1 MSNEDQPLYGAPM
14 KVLPICAIAGLVAA
28 GVAAV
33 AFADDASDAS
43 DRARYLQD
51 IDSKLS
57 SAASSVSGLKSDSND
72 GDLSYADRYVEE
84 VRDLV
89 GRLSY
94 VKGDDS
100 KAREVVDRYPG
111 YIDRYKRA
119 SEALHGMKG
128 YQHGNVT
135 LMKTCQDKNAELVGQ
150 AREFEN
156 KNDPEGLEKL
166 PRLAAEA
173 KNLTVRF
180 LEEAEKF
187 RYQMEGWKGT
197 VKYFDVSDGKWS
209 DVRSALGRE
218 ADEIYDYYKSDQDAA
233 KERCRDLA
241 AGPDHPVVREVL
253 GKLANSSAGRKEV
266 MDNLMRLV
274 GEMAG
279 KIRDVPGASGG
290 YAVDGVR
297 EKLDAIDSAL
307 QILDRTRG
315 ADPKAKAIVDTW
327 PSIAREARAAIEPL
341 RELKEHHHALDEL
354 PGKCKDLESRLDA
367 FVSSNGDD
375 VDGIEKLPTFATELG
390 APVIVGMAKAK
401 ERLDKMSYARDNTQ
415 RFSRS
420 DTGWSDVS
428 SAYRSSSSTIYEFF
442 KSRYDETEGACRD
455 IVKQDRHPKV
465 VAAVERLKG
474 LNGSAGE
481 RLARRAGEL
490 RGRWATL
497 QATYVQFEKDFWQL
511 QNDSKQWRAFDGE
524 ELSKLVVAIC
534 GEDHERDGDE
544 ADRLSSELSAK
555 VVAAARPH
563 RDDYVRRSDDLGAR
577 LPTLYRDLAALN
589 GDVDAAV
596 TEFENVKKIDRSV
609 VSGLRDLGA
618 EVKKV
623 REEKRST
630 FFALQESDRQS
641 FLNVVEAVL
650 LGQNHPRVA
659 ASSKYGRAKH
669 RELQGSSTFQCA
681 EKEFA
686 AGGGFADCVSHAQ
699 CTVWEFKPDSWNQRD
714 ALDQAAKYVGDVKKA
729 FPRDGSDGKAW
740 EHCWKSSGPTGGEGF
755 EARAYLYPKCDA
767 RQ

>member
-1 MSNEDQPLYGAPM
+1 M
-14 KVLPICAIAGLVAA
+14 KVLPICVIVGLVAA

-33 AFADDASDAS
+33 AFADDATDAA

-51 IDSKLS
+51 IESKLS
-57 SAASSVSGLKSDSND
+57 AAASLVSGFKSDSND
-72 GDLSYADRYVEE
+72 GDLSYADRYIEE
-84 VRDLV
+84 ARDLV

-128 YQHGNVT
+128 YQFSNVT
-135 LMKTCQDKNAELVGQ
+135 LMKVCQDKNTELVAQ

-156 KNDPEGLEKL
+156 KNDPDGLEKL

-197 VKYFDVSDGKWS
+197 VRYFDVSDGTWK
-209 DVRSALGRE
+209 DVRSALVGE
-218 ADEIYDYYKSDQDAA
+218 ADEIYSYYKSDQDSA
-233 KERCRDLA
+233 KERCRDLV

-266 MDNLMRLV
+266 MENLMRLV
-274 GEMAG
+274 GEMAA
-279 KIRDVPGASGG
+279 KIRDVPSASGG
-290 YAVDGVR
+290 YAVDSVR

-315 ADPKAKAIVDTW
+315 ADPKAKAIVDAW
-327 PSIAREARAAIEPL
+327 PGIAREARAAIEPL
-341 RELKEHHHALDEL
+341 KELKEHHHVLDEL

-375 VDGIEKLPTFATELG
+375 VDGIEKIPTFASELG
-390 APVIVGMAKAK
+390 APVIVGLAKAK

-420 DTGWSDVS
+420 DTGWSEVS
-428 SAYRSSSSTIYEFF
+428 SAYRSSSTTIYDFF
-442 KSRYDETEGACRD
+442 KSRYDETEGACREV
-455 IVKQDRHPKV
+455 VKQDRHPKV
-465 VAAVERLKG
+465 VAAVERLKN
-474 LNGSAGE
+474 LSGSAGD
-481 RLARRAGEL
+481 RLARRASDL
-490 RGRWATL
+490 RTRWATL
-497 QATYVQFEKDFWQL
+497 LATYVQFERDFWQL
-511 QNDSKQWRAFDGE
+511 QNESKQWRAFDGE
-524 ELSKLVVAIC
+524 ELNKLVVAIC
-534 GEDHERDGDE
+534 GEDQERDGDE

-563 RDDYVRRSDDLGAR
+563 RDDYVRRSDDLAAR
-577 LPTLYRDLAALN
+577 LPNLYRELAALHA
-589 GDVDAAV
+589 DVDAAV
-596 TEFENVKKIDRSV
+596 AEFEKVKKIDQRV
-609 VSGLRDLGA
+609 VSGLRDLAA

-641 FLNVVEAVL
+641 FLNVTDAVL
-650 LGQNHPRVA
+650 LGQNNPRVA
-659 ASSKYGRAKH
+659 ASSKYGRSKH
-669 RELQGSSTFQCA
+669 RELQGSSQFQCA

-699 CTVWEFKPDSWNQRD
+699 CTVWEFKPDSWSQDD
-714 ALDQAAKYVGDVKKA
+714 AKAQAARYVEDVRRA
-729 FPRDGSDGKAW
+729 FPKEGSDGKAW
-740 EHCWKSSGPTGGEGF
+740 EHCWKSNGPTRGEGF
-755 EARAYLYPKCDA
+755 KADAFRYPKCDA

>member
-1 MSNEDQPLYGAPM
+1 M
-14 KVLPICAIAGLVAA
+14 KVLPICVIVGLVAA

-33 AFADDASDAS
+33 AFADDATDAA

-51 IDSKLS
+51 IESKLS
-57 SAASSVSGLKSDSND
+57 AAASSVSGLKSDSND
-72 GDLSYADRYVEE
+72 GDLSYADRYIEE
-84 VRDLV
+84 ARDLV

-128 YQHGNVT
+128 YQFSNVT
-135 LMKTCQDKNAELVGQ
+135 LMKVCQDKNTELVAQ

-156 KNDPEGLEKL
+156 KNDPDGLEKL

-241 AGPDHPVVREVL
+241 AGPEHPVVREVL

-274 GEMAG
+274 GEMAA
-279 KIRDVPGASGG
+279 KIRDVPGASGV

-315 ADPKAKAIVDTW
+315 ADPKAKAIVDAW
-327 PSIAREARAAIEPL
+327 PGIAREARAAIEPL
-341 RELKEHHHALDEL
+341 KELKEHHHVLDEL

-375 VDGIEKLPTFATELG
+375 VDGIEKIPAFASELG
-390 APVIVGMAKAK
+390 APVIVGLAKAK
-401 ERLDKMSYARDNTQ
+401 ERLDKMNYARDNTQ

-420 DTGWSDVS
+420 DTGWSEVS
-428 SAYRSSSSTIYEFF
+428 SAYRGVSTTIYDFF
-442 KSRYDETEGACRD
+442 KSRYDETEGACREV
-455 IVKQDRHPKV
+455 VKQDRHPKAI
-465 VAAVERLKG
+465 AAVERLKG
-474 LNGSAGE
+474 LSGSAAD
-481 RLARRAGEL
+481 RLGRRASEL

-497 QATYVQFEKDFWQL
+497 QASYVQFEKDFWQL
-511 QNDSKQWRAFDGE
+511 QNDSKRWRAFDAE
-524 ELSKLVVAIC
+524 ELDKLIVAMC
-534 GEDHERDGDE
+534 GQDHERDGDE
-544 ADRLSSELSAK
+544 ADRLGGEMASK
-555 VVAAARPH
+555 VVAATRPH
-563 RDDYVRRSDDLGAR
+563 RDDYVRRSDELGVR
-577 LPTLYRDLAALN
+577 LPNLYRDLAAFN

-596 TEFENVKKIDRSV
+596 AEFEKVKKIDQRV
-609 VSGLRDLGA
+609 VSGLRDLSG
-618 EVKKV
+618 EVKTL
-623 REEKRST
+623 RDAKRAT
-630 FFALQESDRQS
+630 FFSLHESDRQS
-641 FLNVVEAVL
+641 FLNVVDAVL
-650 LGQNHPRVA
+650 MGNNNPRLA
-659 ASSKYGRAKH
+659 ASSKYGRSKH
-669 RELQGSSTFQCA
+669 RDLQGSSTYQCA

-686 AGGGFADCVSHAQ
+686 AGGGFADCVSHKQ
-699 CTVWEFKPDSWNQRD
+699 CTVWEFKPDSWTEGA
-714 ALDQAAKYVGDVKKA
+714 ALKQAAEYVGDIEKA
-729 FPRDGSDGKAW
+729 FPKDGSDGKEW
-740 EHCWKSSGPTGGEGF
+740 EHCWKSSGPTRGEGF
-755 EARAYLYPKCDA
+755 ETRAYLYPKCDA